1 MTFTLL
7 PRSTVFLVLVW
18 SFGSQ
23 NLQAEV
29 PDYVKEIKPILQERC
44 FACHG
49 ALQQQGNLRLDSGK
63 LMLTGGD
70 SGPVIAPRQ
79 PAASLLLERITEAEE
94 ALRMPPE
101 GEPLTA
107 EQIQKLTAWIAA
119 GAPYPEWDEPEPDP
133 REHWAFQAV
142 VRPSVP
148 AVAEG
153 AWGRNA
159 IDAFI
164 AARHAERKLTPQVEA
179 PRTLLI
185 RRLYLDLIG
194 LPPTA
199 EELAAITADPCEDWY
214 ERLVDRL
221 LDDPRHGERWGR
233 HWMDIWRYSDWW
245 GLGSQLRNSQQHIW
259 HWRDWIVESLN
270 ADLPYDQMLRLMLAG
285 DELAPTDLKRLRAT
299 GFLARNYFIFN
310 RHQWMDETVEHVG
323 KAFLG
328 LTLDCAKCHDHKYD
342 PFSHQDYYRF
352 RAFFEP
358 YHVRMELVPG
368 QADLG
373 IDGIPRAFD
382 ALLEEPTYLFLR
394 GDENRPDTSQPL
406 LPAVPEVLAF
416 RELAIEPLVLP
427 PEASQPE
434 RRPGVFET
442 YLKAAQAKVEAAEQ
456 KHLSSQTA
464 LAKAEQQAAELKQ
477 AAGTQKP
484 EAVSTASAAEFVVR
498 ENFTTLDPAR
508 WQLFGGDWQLKPGE
522 LRQSQDGPQRAGLR
536 WLQEA
541 PADFDLTLRYTL
553 LGGSRWRSVGVGF
566 DVIDAGPPTA
576 EPQHEQF
583 VYLSG
588 VADGSKVQGAY
599 RQGGSTAYP
608 ADGRHA
614 LPVLLNREYTLRV
627 QVRGQLVNATLN
639 GEPVLA
645 WRTPAPR
652 RKGALQL
659 TTFDALA
666 VFHEVSIAPLPKDV
680 PLREPA
686 TAPGTNPTT
695 PEQAAT
701 LVSIAAAELRVAEQ
715 AVAVAQAEL
724 TSLQQRMDALRAA
737 WQLSDAQASLTPEA
751 DETATVT
758 PQSGLAE
765 QAESTRKQAI
775 LSERELA
782 VIQSRRAIAE
792 AELQLL
798 KAAAADK
805 REQAEKDLQAART
818 ALEKA
823 EAAVLTDITAEAR
836 FTPIVGAQWSA
847 TRFRSSG
854 ADDPTLPFP
863 TSSSG
868 RRTALAEWITDP
880 RHPLTARVA
889 VNHLWSRHFGA
900 PLVPTLFE
908 FGRNGTPPTHPEL
921 LDWLAAE
928 FVDNGWSMKHLHR
941 LIVTSAT
948 YRLDSSAAG
957 RTENLE
963 LDPENR
969 FWWRR
974 NPLRIESQLIRDSLL
989 ALAGKLDLTQGG
1001 PPVPSAQ
1008 QNDSTRRSLYFFHS
1022 NNERN
1027 LFLTTFDEA
1036 PVKECYRRE
1045 QSIVPQQALAMS
1057 NSRLVLD
1064 SAGPISQQILSD
1076 AQAATATGKENT
1088 TESAADETLDD
1099 TFIQL
1104 AFTLLLGLTPSEA
1117 ELAAS
1122 RQALAAWNGLP
1133 DVSPEQARTYF
1144 IWALLNHND
1153 FVTIR

>member
-1 MTFTLL
+1 MTFTILL
-7 PRSTVFLVLVW
+7 RSTFLTILVW
-18 SFGSQ
+18 SCDSQ
-23 NLQAEV
+23 KIQAEV
-29 PDYVKEIKPILQERC
+29 PDYAKEIKPILQERC

-49 ALQQQGNLRLDSGK
+49 ALQQQADLRLDSGK
-63 LMLTGGD
+63 LLLTGGD
-70 SGPVIAPRQ
+70 SGPVIVPGQ
-79 PAASLLLERITEAEE
+79 PAESLLLERITETDA

-119 GAPYPEWDEPEPDP
+119 GATYPEWDKPESDP

-142 VRPSVP
+142 ARPSVP
-148 AVAEG
+148 TVSRA
-153 AWGRNA
+153 AWGSNP

-164 AARHAERKLTPQVEA
+164 AAKHDERKLIPQTEA
-179 PRTLLI
+179 PRTLLV

-199 EELAAITADPCEDWY
+199 DEMAAITTDSRDDWY
-214 ERLVDRL
+214 ERLVDQL

-270 ADLPYDQMLRLMLAG
+270 EDLPYDQMLRLMLAG

-342 PFSHQDYYRF
+342 PFSQQDYYRF

-368 QADLG
+368 QADLKV
-373 IDGIPRAFD
+373 DGIPRAFD

-406 LPAVPEVLAF
+406 LPAVPGVLAF
-416 RELAIEPLVLP
+416 RELAIERLVLP

-434 RRPGVFET
+434 RRSGVFET
-442 YLKAAQAKVEAAEQ
+442 YLKAAQANVEAAEQ

-464 LAKAEQQAAELKQ
+464 LAKAEQLAVELEQASAS
-477 AAGTQKP
+477 QKP
-484 EAVSTASAAEFVVR
+484 EEVTAAEVSGFVVK
-498 ENFTTLDPAR
+498 ENFDTLDPAR
-508 WQLFGGDWQLKPGE
+508 WQLFGGDWQLNPGE
-522 LRQSQDGPQRAGLR
+522 LRQRQDGPQRAGLR

-541 PADFDLTLRYTL
+541 PADFDLKLRYTL

-566 DVIDAGPPTA
+566 DVIDDGPPTA

-588 VADGSKVQGAY
+588 YADGSKLQGAY
-599 RQGGSTAYP
+599 RQSGSTAYP
-608 ADGRHA
+608 ADGRQV
-614 LPVLLNREYTLRV
+614 LPVPLNREYTLHV

-645 WRTPAPR
+645 WRTPASR

-686 TAPGTNPTT
+686 AAAGTPPTT
-695 PEQAAT
+695 PEQAAA
-701 LVSIAAAELRVAEQ
+701 LVRIAAAELRVAEQ
-715 AVAVAQAEL
+715 TAAVAQAEL
-724 TSLQQRMDALRAA
+724 TSLQLRMDALRAA
-737 WQLSDAQASLTPEA
+737 WQLSDAQTSLNPDA
-751 DETATVT
+751 NETATV
-758 PQSGLAE
+758 PSQSGLAE

-782 VIQSRRAIAE
+782 VTRSRRAIAE
-792 AELQLL
+792 AEWQLL
-798 KAAAADK
+798 KAAADK

-823 EAAVLTDITAEAR
+823 EAAASTDITADAR
-836 FTPIVGAQWSA
+836 FTPIIGAQWSA

-863 TSSSG
+863 ASSSG
-868 RRTALAEWITDP
+868 RRRALAEWITDP

-900 PLVPTLFE
+900 PLVLTLFE

-948 YRLDSSAAG
+948 YRLDSSATG

-963 LDPENR
+963 LDPENLY
-969 FWWRR
+969 WWRR
-974 NPLRIESQLIRDSLL
+974 TPLRIESQLIRDSLL

-1001 PPVPSAQ
+1001 PPVPAAQ

-1064 SAGPISQQILSD
+1064 SAGPISQQILSA
-1076 AQAATATGKENT
+1076 AQAGTAAAKENT
-1088 TESAADETLDD
+1088 TETAADETLDD
-1099 TFIQL
+1099 AFIQL
-1104 AFTLLLGLTPSEA
+1104 AFTLLLGMTPSEA
-1117 ELAAS
+1117 ELVAS

-1133 DVSPEQARTYF
+1133 EVSPEQARTYF
-1144 IWALLNHND
+1144 VWALLNHND